1 MVVNILDIDVIID
14 IEGIIMLECLYG
26 MIFLNLFYV

>member
-14 IEGIIMLECLYG
+14 IEGIFVLECVYG